1 MSVNSWREIVEIIKM
16 EEGEW
21 SKEEVGKTQ
30 FKKKKKNLT
39 SVKRCNRRY
48 FICFYQLALR
58 MKRWDMTA
66 L

>member
-30 FKKKKKNLT
+30 LKKKKK
-39 SVKRCNRRY
+39 
-48 FICFYQLALR
+48 I
-58 MKRWDMTA
+58 
-66 L
+66 

>member
-1 MSVNSWREIVEIIKM
+1 MVKGGS
-16 EEGEW
+16 
-21 SKEEVGKTQ
+21 GKTQ
-30 FKKKKKNLT
+30 FKKKKNLT

>member
-1 MSVNSWREIVEIIKM
+1 MSVNSWREIAEIIKM

-21 SKEEVGKTQ
+21 SKEEVEKHS
-30 FKKKKKNLT
+30 KKKNLT

-58 MKRWDMTA
+58 VKRWDMTA

>member
-21 SKEEVGKTQ
+21 SKEEVEKHSL
-30 FKKKKKNLT
+30 KKKKNLT

>member
-21 SKEEVGKTQ
+21 SKEEVEKQ
-30 FKKKKKNLT
+30 FKKKKNLT

>member
-21 SKEEVGKTQ
+21 SKEEVEKHS
-30 FKKKKKNLT
+30 KKKKNLT

-48 FICFYQLALR
+48 FICFYQLALH
-58 MKRWDMTA
+58 MKRWT
-66 L
+66 